1 VDDRLKRRLVGAVV
15 LIALGVIF
23 IPMIL
28 DGSGRSSRL
37 SMDVE
42 IPPAPVYEVPDRLP
56 PLPTAAPDPAPPA
69 VPRAESK
76 PEATLKSIPDEPQPK
91 SSTPPSPTPP
101 APAPTPPVSDTAPAE
116 DAPPSAWVVQ
126 VGSFE
131 DQAKAVTLR
140 DKLRKGGF
148 TAFVE
153 PHRAAGGKTLYR
165 VRIGPEL
172 KRESSEEVL
181 ARLKR
186 EQKLDGIVVSHP

>member
-1 VDDRLKRRLVGAVV
+1 MDDRLKRRLVGAVV

-56 PLPTAAPDPAPPA
+56 PLPTATPDPAPPA
-69 VPRAESK
+69 APRAEPR
-76 PEATLKSIPDEPQPK
+76 PEAKVKSLPDEPQPEA
-91 SSTPPSPTPP
+91 PTPP
-101 APAPTPPVSDTAPAE
+101 APAPAPLASDTAE

-131 DQAKAVTLR
+131 DQAKAVALR

-153 PHRAAGGKTLYR
+153 PHRAADDKSLYR

-172 KRESSEEVL
+172 KRESSEKVL

>member
-56 PLPTAAPDPAPPA
+56 PLPTSAPDPAPPA
-69 VPRAESK
+69 APRAEPR
-76 PEATLKSIPDEPQPK
+76 PEATLKSIPDGPPPK
-91 SSTPPSPTPP
+91 APTPP
-101 APAPTPPVSDTAPAE
+101 APAPVPAEPASDTASAEE

-131 DQAKAVTLR
+131 DQAKAVALR
-140 DKLRKGGF
+140 DKLREGGF

-153 PHRAAGGKTLYR
+153 PHRAAEGKTLYR

-172 KRESSEEVL
+172 KRESSEKVL